1 MRSVDSINRNT
12 RLIRMYCTFSGIK
25 EMTYL
30 AELLVLRLQTVEGL
44 YTFLISCYTTLPVL
58 GEVK

>member
-1 MRSVDSINRNT
+1 
-12 RLIRMYCTFSGIK
+12 
-25 EMTYL
+25 MTYL